1 MNDAMAAKKR
11 GKAGNFLVAGLAVA
25 IAVMAADQF
34 TKWAVLRLLDWQVG
48 QPLYLTPFMDFVLTL
63 NRGISYGLFP
73 QDSDAGRWFLIGL
86 KLVIAAVFLVW
97 MAKTDNRLV
106 ALGLGLLVG
115 GALGNAI
122 DRVLYGAVIDF
133 VSLHAGGWYWYVF
146 NLADTA
152 VVAGVIAL
160 LYDAFFADATK
171 SPSSGRT

>member
-1 MNDAMAAKKR
+1 MTKMPKLR
-11 GKAGNFLVAGLAVA
+11 FGPYFVTGLLVAVA
-25 IAVMAADQF
+25 ILAADQL
-34 TKWAVLRLLDWQVG
+34 TKTLVLRLLDWKIGAPVA
-48 QPLYLTPFMDFVLTL
+48 LTPFLDFVLTL

-73 QDSDAGRWFLIGL
+73 QDSDAGRWFLIIL
-86 KLVIAAVFLVW
+86 KLAVSAIFLAW
-97 MAKTDNRLV
+97 MSQTGNRMV

-133 VSLHAGGWYWYVF
+133 VSLHAYGWYWYVF

-160 LYDAFFADATK
+160 LYDALFADATK
-171 SPSSGRT
+171 SPGSGRT